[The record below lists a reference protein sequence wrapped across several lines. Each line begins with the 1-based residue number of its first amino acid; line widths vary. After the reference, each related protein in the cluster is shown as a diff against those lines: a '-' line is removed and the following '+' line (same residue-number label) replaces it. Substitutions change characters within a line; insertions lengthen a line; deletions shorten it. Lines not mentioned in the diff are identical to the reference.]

1 MGSWVTSI
9 VLSTLSRTGRA
20 TTLNAEKCK
29 AMNID
34 FKKKRHAFSSPSL
47 LIGRNSLLSA
57 PLRF

>member
-1 MGSWVTSI
+1 MGSWVTSR

-34 FKKKRHAFSSPSL
+34 FKKTGTRSSPSL